1 MLKGEPFFAMA
12 RPSFFV
18 EFLFQPFRITGRCLT
33 FFPTFRRSSA
43 KTISGVRSKNP
54 IPFFQLIPQR
64 QCCKP
69 MNCCFIFR
77 PQFGQILLLALI
89 ACSLCLSSV
98 PLTINWFEYTT
109 SATEMPP
116 APILLQKGDMPIT
129 ITRIIPMHINKDK
142 TVLQSLSAR
151 LDYACNP
158 HTADAGLIFC
168 DDVSFFSSSTLNC
181 PFLKYPM

>member
-33 FFPTFRRSSA
+33 FFPICRRSSA

-54 IPFFQLIPQR
+54 MSFFQLIPQR

-77 PQFGQILLLALI
+77 PQFGQTLLLVPI
-89 ACSLCLSSV
+89 A
-98 PLTINWFEYTT
+98 
-109 SATEMPP
+109 
-116 APILLQKGDMPIT
+116 
-129 ITRIIPMHINKDK
+129 H
-142 TVLQSLSAR
+142 
-151 LDYACNP
+151 
-158 HTADAGLIFC
+158 
-168 DDVSFFSSSTLNC
+168 FFSYTFHHNDLNKIWNLYRLQDI
-181 PFLKYPM
+181 PNLIKILFKKDSITSFLGYFSIIRYVFTALKCFVILSIHEWLLRL